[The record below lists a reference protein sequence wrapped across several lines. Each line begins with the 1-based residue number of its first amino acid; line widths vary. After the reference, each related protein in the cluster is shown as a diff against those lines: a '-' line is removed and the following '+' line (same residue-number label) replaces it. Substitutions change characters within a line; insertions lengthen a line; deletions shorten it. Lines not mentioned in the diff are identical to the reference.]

1 MLTSAAGILANL
13 KDDRQDLKGRVMLT
27 RFALKKLD
35 QIVGEFWH
43 EISDSIQTIEVVHE
57 DKDFPQVKRKVARQK
72 RLNAF

>member
-13 KDDRQDLKGRVMLT
+13 KDDRQDLEGRVMLT

-57 DKDFPQVKRKVARQK
+57 DKDFPQVKEPG
-72 RLNAF
+72 